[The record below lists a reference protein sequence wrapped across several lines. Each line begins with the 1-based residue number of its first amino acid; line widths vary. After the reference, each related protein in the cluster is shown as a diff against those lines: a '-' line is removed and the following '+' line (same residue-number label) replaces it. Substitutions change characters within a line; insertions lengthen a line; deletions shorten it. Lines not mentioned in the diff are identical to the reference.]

1 MADDLN
7 KKEEQ
12 LQQRLEKLKSMEEE
26 IKKKEK
32 VIKEKE
38 KAKKQMILRLSPGLW
53 EEIAAWAE
61 DDFRS
66 VNGQIEY
73 LLTEAVK
80 KRRKVKIEEPEEEN
94 FEEIEYI
101 EEETELLNASAENG
115 LEEIIR
121 PQIEAYV
128 KSISDGRF
136 VRKSPMAKGAVTNR
150 GCTVG
155 CVGCGLCQQLCPKSA
170 IVGGAK

>member
-32 VIKEKE
+32 AIKDKE

-66 VNGQIEY
+66 INGQVEF
-73 LLTEAVK
+73 LLSECVRNK
-80 KRRKVKIEEPEEEN
+80 K
-94 FEEIEYI
+94 
-101 EEETELLNASAENG
+101 
-115 LEEIIR
+115 
-121 PQIEAYV
+121 
-128 KSISDGRF
+128 
-136 VRKSPMAKGAVTNR
+136 KG
-150 GCTVG
+150 
-155 CVGCGLCQQLCPKSA
+155 
-170 IVGGAK
+170 

>member
-7 KKEEQ
+7 KREEQ

-32 VIKEKE
+32 AIKDKE

-66 VNGQIEY
+66 INGQVEF
-73 LLTEAVK
+73 LLSECVKNRK
-80 KRRKVKIEEPEEEN
+80 KR
-94 FEEIEYI
+94 
-101 EEETELLNASAENG
+101 
-115 LEEIIR
+115 
-121 PQIEAYV
+121 
-128 KSISDGRF
+128 
-136 VRKSPMAKGAVTNR
+136 
-150 GCTVG
+150 
-155 CVGCGLCQQLCPKSA
+155 
-170 IVGGAK
+170 

>member
-32 VIKEKE
+32 AIKDKE

-66 VNGQIEY
+66 INGQVEF
-73 LLTEAVK
+73 LLSECVKNRK
-80 KRRKVKIEEPEEEN
+80 KRERDRLTRGIK
-94 FEEIEYI
+94 
-101 EEETELLNASAENG
+101 
-115 LEEIIR
+115 
-121 PQIEAYV
+121 QI
-128 KSISDGRF
+128 
-136 VRKSPMAKGAVTNR
+136 
-150 GCTVG
+150 
-155 CVGCGLCQQLCPKSA
+155 
-170 IVGGAK
+170 

>member
-12 LQQRLEKLKSMEEE
+12 LQQRLEKLKAMEEE

-32 VIKEKE
+32 AIKDKE

-66 VNGQIEY
+66 INGQVEF
-73 LLTEAVK
+73 LLSECVRDRK
-80 KRRKVKIEEPEEEN
+80 KR
-94 FEEIEYI
+94 
-101 EEETELLNASAENG
+101 
-115 LEEIIR
+115 
-121 PQIEAYV
+121 
-128 KSISDGRF
+128 
-136 VRKSPMAKGAVTNR
+136 
-150 GCTVG
+150 
-155 CVGCGLCQQLCPKSA
+155 
-170 IVGGAK
+170 